1 MMRSN
6 RGVSAATRMI
16 EMFNIAWVAGLVVG
30 LCGGL
35 ARADEPAPPSTVT
48 VEYQADDAT
57 ANLQAAL
64 DSGASVVRIPYVGQ
78 HWITRPLA
86 MRDKTMLVL
95 DPGVVLMAKKGEYK
109 DPHDAVITAERV
121 KEVAIIGGPGSRIE
135 MHKADYLNEEEYPVG
150 EWRHCICLKGVERA
164 QVKGLTLASSGG
176 DGLYVGPTWDDDRIP
191 CKSITATHNE
201 YVNNTRQ
208 GLSVIAAVNSYF
220 GQSRVTG
227 TSGRA
232 PQAGVDIEPGS
243 PRDPIGVT
251 LEDWHIHDNQGSGLL
266 VVLDRTDPES
276 TINVL
281 ARRFCIQGTRQAA
294 IRMKSD
300 ADRSAD
306 GRVVISDFVIE
317 RIQHE
322 GLKVEQWNIG
332 TNFDVK
338 LEYVRMADVGR
349 NVDFP
354 VTFSFMGESQGEG
367 AMLISDS
374 ILYDLVRRE
383 KIGAATVGET
393 IAPLTGRLDVVT
405 LSSRSAALPWA
416 RDFALS
422 YR

>member
-1 MMRSN
+1 
-6 RGVSAATRMI
+6 
-16 EMFNIAWVAGLVVG
+16 
-30 LCGGL
+30 
-35 ARADEPAPPSTVT
+35 
-48 VEYQADDAT
+48 
-57 ANLQAAL
+57 
-64 DSGASVVRIPYVGQ
+64 
-78 HWITRPLA
+78 
-86 MRDKTMLVL
+86 
-95 DPGVVLMAKKGEYK
+95 
-109 DPHDAVITAERV
+109 
-121 KEVAIIGGPGSRIE
+121 
-135 MHKADYLNEEEYPVG
+135 
-150 EWRHCICLKGVERA
+150 
-164 QVKGLTLASSGG
+164 
-176 DGLYVGPTWDDDRIP
+176 
-191 CKSITATHNE
+191 
-201 YVNNTRQ
+201 
-208 GLSVIAAVNSYF
+208 
-220 GQSRVTG
+220 
-227 TSGRA
+227 
-232 PQAGVDIEPGS
+232 
-243 PRDPIGVT
+243 
-251 LEDWHIHDNQGSGLL
+251 
-266 VVLDRTDPES
+266 
-276 TINVL
+276 
-281 ARRFCIQGTRQAA
+281 
-294 IRMKSD
+294 MKSD